1 MFNKVLIANRGEI
14 ALRINRACQE
24 MGIKTVV
31 VHSTADENAMYVRL
45 ADESVCIGPP
55 AAKDSYLNMPA
66 IISAATITNA
76 DAIHPGIG
84 FLAENARFAEMV
96 VEHDFAFIGPTA
108 EHIAT
113 MGHKTIAKKT
123 MAELGVPIIPG
134 SDGAIETA
142 EEARDLA
149 DDMGYPVLIKAA
161 AGGGG
166 KGMKVART
174 ADEVAEAFSMA
185 KNESKAAFGDDT
197 VYMEKYL
204 DHPRHIEIQVFGD
217 RHGNAIHLGERDCS
231 IQRKHQKV
239 VEEGP
244 SPALSAEERH
254 RIGELSAKTV
264 RDMGYCG
271 AGTMEYLYQDGEF
284 YFLEMNTRLQV
295 EHPVTEM
302 ITGMDLVREQIQV
315 AAGQPLSITQ
325 EEVTIDGHAIELRI
339 NAENPVTFM
348 PSPGKI
354 TRLHTPGGLNV
365 RFDSAI
371 YDGYVMPPYYD
382 SLVAKLIVSGRTRK
396 GCLMRLKRALRECVI
411 EGIDTIIPLHQKI
424 LNEPEFQSGDYNIHW
439 LERKLGQF
447 TDAES

>member
-96 VEHDFAFIGPTA
+96 VEHDFVFIGPKA
-108 EHIAT
+108 EHIAK

-123 MAELGVPIIPG
+123 MEELGVPTIPG
-134 SDGAIETA
+134 SDGEIETA
-142 EEARDLA
+142 EEAQDLA
-149 DDMGYPVLIKAA
+149 DDIGYPVLIKAA

-174 ADEVAEAFSMA
+174 REEVTEAFSMA

-217 RHGNAIHLGERDCS
+217 NHGNAIHLGERDCS

-244 SPALSAEERH
+244 SPALSPEERH

-264 RDMGYCG
+264 RDMGYSG

-302 ITGMDLVREQIQV
+302 ITGMDLVREQILV
-315 AAGQPLSITQ
+315 ASGQPLSVTQ
-325 EEVTIDGHAIELRI
+325 EDVEITGHAIELRI

-354 TRLHTPGGLNV
+354 MRCHPPGGLNV

-382 SLVAKLIVSGRTRK
+382 SLVAKLIVSGRTRE

-424 LNEPEFQSGDYNIHW
+424 LAEPEFQSGDYNIHW